1 MSLPPA
7 QPPWGLGTAFR
18 LAVVVSAAAVGA
30 PLMAWADER
39 DLSVVSGEV
48 TLKAR
53 VVGSDGAGQTMVVL
67 HGGPGLDESYLAALT
82 WLAAADRRIVF
93 YDQRGAGGSSRPPS
107 GDYGLPAQ
115 VGDLE
120 AVRKAVGADRIHLV
134 AHSWGTVVALAY
146 TAAHPAA
153 VASLILIGMGA
164 PTAAAD
170 RRSFGARFGER
181 KAALVRQGVVPAAA
195 RPDRDGDDCMPAFDA
210 ILPVH
215 FADARHPGA
224 RHLAGS
230 YHCEVGR
237 LTSAAAGD
245 WDFRKL
251 LSSLGVPTL
260 LVIGDADANY
270 AGARETAQLIGPER
284 LAWGELRGCGHF
296 PWIECPEPFFAT
308 LIRFLS
314 LTAGN

>member
-1 MSLPPA
+1 MIASVPPGRLMSFPICSQVAVLLGAIGLP
-7 QPPWGLGTAFR
+7 F
-18 LAVVVSAAAVGA
+18 AAHAS
-30 PLMAWADER
+30 ER
-39 DLSVVSGEV
+39 EVTVLSGEV
-48 TLKAR
+48 VLKAR
-53 VVGSDGAGQTMVVL
+53 VVGPDEAVQTLVVL
-67 HGGPGLDESYLAALT
+67 HGGPGLDESYLAGLS
-82 WLAAADRRIVF
+82 WLASADRRVVF

-107 GDYGLPAQ
+107 GDYGLSAQ

-120 AVRKAVGADRIHLV
+120 AVRRAVGAQRLHVV

-146 TAAHPAA
+146 TAAHPGQ

-164 PTAAAD
+164 PTAVLD

-181 KAALVRQGVVPAAA
+181 KAALVREGVVSAA
-195 RPDRDGDDCMPAFDA
+195 RPAANGDDCMPSFDA

-237 LTSAAAGD
+237 LTLAAAGE
-245 WDFRKL
+245 WDFRAL
-251 LSSLGVPTL
+251 LPSLQVPVL
-260 LVIGDADANY
+260 LVVGDGDANF
-270 AGARETAQLIGPER
+270 AGAHETARLIGPLR

-308 LIRFLS
+308 LIPFLS
-314 LTAGN
+314 RTADN

>member
-1 MSLPPA
+1 MSLPFP
-7 QPPWGLGTAFR
+7 QPKRGLGAAFSVAL
-18 LAVVVSAAAVGA
+18 LAVGVGLPASAG
-30 PLMAWADER
+30 ADEEE
-39 DLSVVSGEV
+39 LSIVSGEV
-48 TLKAR
+48 TLRAR
-53 VVGSDGAGQTMVVL
+53 TVGPDDAAETLVVL
-67 HGGPGLDESYLAALT
+67 HGGPGLDESYLAGLT

-93 YDQRGAGGSSRPPS
+93 YDQRGAGGSTRPPS
-107 GDYGLPAQ
+107 GDYGLAAQ

-120 AVRKAVGADRIHLV
+120 AVRRAVGAERLTVV

-146 TAAHPAA
+146 TAAHPTA

-164 PTAAAD
+164 PSAALD
-170 RRSFGARFGER
+170 RRSFGARFGDR
-181 KAALVRQGVVPAAA
+181 KAALVRQGLVPST
-195 RPDRDGDDCMPAFDA
+195 RPASRGDDCMPSFDA

-245 WDFRKL
+245 WDFRSL
-251 LSSLGVPTL
+251 LPSLRVPVL
-260 LVIGDADANY
+260 LVIGDGDANY
-270 AGARETAQLIGPER
+270 AGARDTARLIGPER
-284 LAWGELRGCGHF
+284 LAWGELRACGHF

-314 LTAGN
+314 LTASH